1 MLFMDACTLTDSENC
16 YEEENEMFDADFNED
31 GDSWNN
37 YRNNPLQPL
46 NFIYPTSN
54 VPWSSDV
61 FRGYVKVW
69 IVQ

>member
-1 MLFMDACTLTDSENC
+1 MDACALTDSENC

-31 GDSWNN
+31 GDSWDN

-46 NFIYPTSN
+46 IVFTQSP
-54 VPWSSDV
+54 DV
-61 FRGYVKVW
+61 FRGYIKVW